1 MGGRQCR
8 RHEAKRRKWSSH
20 IAEWEA
26 SGKSQAG
33 YCREHGLSLR
43 QFYYWKRKH
52 SAKQGSGVVKLV
64 PVGLHPIQ
72 IHQARSY
79 GTPLVLH
86 VGRYKVEVGPGFDSA
101 TLLMLVR
108 TLDRL

>member
-1 MGGRQCR
+1 MGGRLFSR
-8 RHEAKRRKWSSH
+8 LEAKRRKWSSH

-33 YCREHGLSLR
+33 YCREHGLSWK

-52 SAKQGSGVVKLV
+52 LAKPEGGVKLV

-72 IHQARSY
+72 VQQRRSY

-101 TLLMLVR
+101 TLLMLVG